1 MKPVFIMAMA
11 EFREA
16 LHNRWIAT
24 AVLGLTLFAISL
36 ALLGSAPIGEIR
48 AGILDVTTVSLA
60 SLSVYLVPL
69 IALMLAFDAIVGEA
83 ERGTLLLLLTYP
95 IRRWQLL
102 AGKFLGHLSIL
113 SLAVIVGYGLAGLYI
128 SVAHPVDAAQW
139 LNYGSM
145 IASTLLLGA
154 VFLSIAHLVSVLTK
168 ERATA
173 IGVSIIIWL
182 IMIVVYDFLLLGL
195 VLADSKQV
203 ISAGQLATAI
213 YLNPTDIY
221 RLFNLAGNEGAAMIS
236 GMSELADT
244 PLLRPW
250 SMVLALVIWTAV
262 PFTTAAIIFQRR
274 EL

>member
-203 ISAGQLATAI
+203 ISAGQLAAAI